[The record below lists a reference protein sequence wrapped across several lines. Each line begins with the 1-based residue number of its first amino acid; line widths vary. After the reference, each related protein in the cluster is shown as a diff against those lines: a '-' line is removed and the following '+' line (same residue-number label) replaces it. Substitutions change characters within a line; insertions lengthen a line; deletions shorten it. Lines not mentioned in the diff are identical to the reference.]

1 MRKFVDGTEREVE
14 AVICNR
20 CGRSMKTENGI
31 LKEGCFHGDS
41 VFGYFS
47 RRDGKR
53 HRFDLC
59 EDCYNKIIADFA
71 VAVEEADENELL

>member
-31 LKEGCFHGDS
+31 LKEGCFRGDS

-71 VAVEEADENELL
+71 VAVEETDENELL